1 MLKFS
6 GFAGL
11 TSCLGEARSYIA
23 RLTQGLL
30 PTGRAKR
37 HRAAMALDT
46 LLPQEKRT
54 RYAACAKGVTHLDT
68 QAYAVT
74 PPQQDLRGK
83 ITGRRE
89 RRL

>member
-11 TSCLGEARSYIA
+11 TSCLGEARRDA

-30 PTGRAKR
+30 PKDEQKD
-37 HRAAMALDT
+37 RAARALDT
-46 LLPQEKRT
+46 LLPEKT
-54 RYAACAKGVTHLDT
+54 TQCAACAKGDNTHLDT
-68 QAYAVT
+68 QACAAT
-74 PPQQDLRGK
+74 PPQKLQGK

-89 RRL
+89 HRL